1 MAEAQK
7 SQNLPVQWAL
17 SAGFVPYEEA
27 VCAMESRVA
36 AIHGEKTPELVW
48 CLEHPPLYTEGT
60 SADKSELLDPGDLPV
75 FQTGRGGRI
84 TWHGPGQR
92 IAYACLDLKQRG
104 SDVRAYVRDLESWII
119 ATLAQF
125 GVTGE
130 RREGR
135 IGIWVV
141 NKGGREEK
149 IAALGVR
156 VRRWVSYHG
165 IAINNA
171 PDLKHYEG
179 IVPCGISEFGVTSLA
194 KQGVD
199 ISMAELD
206 RALRTCFEETFGRK
220 TTDADPL
227 L

>member
-1 MAEAQK
+1 
-7 SQNLPVQWAL
+7 
-17 SAGFVPYEEA
+17 
-27 VCAMESRVA
+27 MEHRVA
-36 AIHGEKTPELVW
+36 DIRAGRAAQAVW
-48 CLEHPPLYTEGT
+48 LLEHPPLYTAGT
-60 SADKSELLDPGDLPV
+60 SARPEDLLDSGRFPV
-75 FQTGRGGRI
+75 FPSGRGGQY
-84 TWHGPGQR
+84 TYHGPGQR
-92 IAYACLDLKQRG
+92 VAYVMLDLQARG
-104 SDVRAYVRDLESWII
+104 GDIRRYVCDLEEWVIGALASFNVRA
-119 ATLAQF
+119 
-125 GVTGE
+125 E
-130 RREGR
+130 RRSGR
-135 IGIWVV
+135 IGIWVDRG
-141 NKGGREEK
+141 GGREGK
-149 IAALGVR
+149 IAAIGVR

-206 RALRTCFEETFGRK
+206 RALRTCFEETFGRE